1 MVRTALGFAAASWAL
16 VMALSPLLQV
26 REILRR
32 GSSVGISAGYFA
44 VLVVGFCL
52 WIAYGLAGGDV
63 PLVVPNTAAVIM
75 AVFTIA
81 VILRKR

>member
-1 MVRTALGFAAASWAL
+1 MVTTALGLAAAAWAV

-32 GSSVGISAGYFA
+32 DSSVGISAGYFA

-52 WIAYGLAGGDV
+52 WIAYGVARHDV
-63 PLVVPNTAAVIM
+63 PLVVPNSAAVFVT
-75 AVFTIA
+75 VFTIA